1 MDKINQKNIH
11 LDINKTDLEDF
22 SKLKAE
28 MDDRMMYLENN
39 FDKAFDKTKS
49 LENWIDIYMP
59 LRIQHQLTETIK
71 ECLPTKGKHLLA
83 IADNLICN
91 QLRDRVFTDIGH
103 S

>member
-1 MDKINQKNIH
+1 

-59 LRIQHQLTETIK
+59 LRI
-71 ECLPTKGKHLLA
+71 
-83 IADNLICN
+83 
-91 QLRDRVFTDIGH
+91 
-103 S
+103 